1 MIGIFAMCN
10 INEVLNIKN
19 NYLKCRESQNG
30 STRGIFM
37 EDQILLYKVYYLL
50 DRLLSGR
57 HGMWSFMKINSSEQ
71 LWDTLSINHLIKD
84 FKYFSSFYYDDLC
97 MSLQEEQAQ
106 FLDDFS
112 FLVEGIFL
120 VINFTISRK
129 IGGD

>member
-1 MIGIFAMCN
+1 MCN

-71 LWDTLSINHLIKD
+71 LWDTLSINHLIKN

>member
-71 LWDTLSINHLIKD
+71 LWDTLSINHLIKN

>member
-1 MIGIFAMCN
+1 
-10 INEVLNIKN
+10 
-19 NYLKCRESQNG
+19 
-30 STRGIFM
+30 M

-57 HGMWSFMKINSSEQ
+57 HGMWFFMKINSSEQ